1 VKNIFLIW
9 AAIFVSVCSSQSFGK
24 GVIVIGDS
32 LTAMEDSWPSYI
44 VGHHIGL
51 MAEGGRTIRDYDIP
65 RDIVAGI
72 PFTTVV
78 YFLGSNDAA
87 QGYPTYLAHMRFKS
101 HMEFLKQRYFR
112 VVVVI
117 PPAFTKSPYA
127 AQNFIKYRGELMSLC
142 KGLELDCYDSMEVW
156 DNDLLE
162 DDGIHPLPELSR
174 ELGYWLQDIID
185 MVEM

>member
-127 AQNFIKYRGELMSLC
+127 AQNFIKYRRELMSLC